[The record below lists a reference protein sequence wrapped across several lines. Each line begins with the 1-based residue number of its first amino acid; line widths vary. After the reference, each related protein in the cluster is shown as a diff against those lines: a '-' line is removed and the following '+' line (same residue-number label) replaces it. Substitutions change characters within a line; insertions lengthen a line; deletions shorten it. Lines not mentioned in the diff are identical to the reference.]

1 MFKIYFSLLAFFSPL
16 RYNIAMKE
24 KNYYQERNLKN
35 LEKIEY
41 LKDELPAF
49 VEDYFI
55 GIENQTSTLTRLNYA
70 YDLRIFFYYLIHN
83 CFQNKSVRDLTLTD
97 LESVKSSDIERFMSY
112 LSKYEFNGNVECCN
126 ERAKARK
133 LSTIRAMF
141 KYFFRTEKIS
151 VDNAA
156 KVAMPKLHDKEIIR
170 LEVNEVSDLLN
181 CAESGTGMTPQQ
193 KAYHENTKIR
203 DIAILTLFLGTGIRI
218 SELVGLNNED
228 IDFTANSFIVTRK
241 GGNKTILYFSE
252 EVADA
257 LAHYMAFKEDNK
269 DIPEGE
275 HALFL
280 SLQMKR
286 ISIRAVENLVKKYS
300 SIVTP
305 LKKISPHKLRSTFG
319 TQLYRETK
327 DIYVVADVLGHKD
340 VNTTKKHY
348 AAISEDARRSVADK
362 VQLRASNNQNK

>member
-1 MFKIYFSLLAFFSPL
+1 MRTKD
-16 RYNIAMKE
+16 
-24 KNYYQERNLKN
+24 YYQDRNLKN

-41 LKDELPAF
+41 LKEELPPFA
-49 VEDYFI
+49 EDYFI

-70 YDLRIFFYYLIHN
+70 YDLRIFFYFLVKK
-83 CFQNKSVRDLTLTD
+83 CFRNKSVRDLTLQD
-97 LESVKSSDIERFMSY
+97 LESVKSTDIERF
-112 LSKYEFNGNVECCN
+112 LSFLGHYEFNGNTESCN

-133 LSTIRAMF
+133 LSSVRALYR
-141 KYFFRTEKIS
+141 YFFRHDKIS

-156 KVAMPKLHDKEIIR
+156 KVSMPKLHEKEIIR

-193 KAYHENTKIR
+193 RAYHEHTKIR

-218 SELVGLNNED
+218 SELVGLNNDD
-228 IDFTANSFIVTRK
+228 IDFTANSFVVTRK
-241 GGNKTILYFSE
+241 GGNKAILYFSE

-257 LAHYMAFKEDNK
+257 LARYMAYKEDDKNT
-269 DIPEGE
+269 PENE

-286 ISIRAVENLVKKYS
+286 ISVRAVENLVKKYS
-300 SIVTP
+300 RIVSP
-305 LKKISPHKLRSTFG
+305 LKKISPHKLRATYG
-319 TQLYRETK
+319 TQLYRETN

-348 AAISEDARRSVADK
+348 AAISEDARRSVAGK
-362 VQLRASNNQNK
+362 VRLRENLKPEN

>member
-1 MFKIYFSLLAFFSPL
+1 M
-16 RYNIAMKE
+16 E
-24 KNYYQERNLKN
+24 DKNYYQARNLKN

-41 LKDELPAF
+41 LLEELPPF

-70 YDLRIFFYYLIHN
+70 YDLRIFFDYLAKKV
-83 CFQNKSVRDLTLTD
+83 FKGRAVLSFTLSD
-97 LESVKSSDIERFMSY
+97 LENVQSYDIERFLSY
-112 LSKYEFNGNVECCN
+112 LNRYTFNGKEESCN

-133 LSTIRAMF
+133 LSSVRAMF
-141 KYFFRTEKIS
+141 KYFFSKERIK

-156 KVAMPKLHDKEIIR
+156 KVSLPKIHEKEIIR
-170 LEVNEVSDLLN
+170 LEVNEVAALLD
-181 CAESGTGMTPQQ
+181 CADSGSGMSPHQQ
-193 KAYHENTKIR
+193 AFHEKTKIR
-203 DIAILTLFLGTGIRI
+203 DVAILTLFLGTGIRI

-228 IDFTANSFIVTRK
+228 IDFTNYSFRVTRK
-241 GGNKTILYFSE
+241 GGNQAILYFSE

-257 LAHYMAFKEDNK
+257 LAQYIAYKEDCK
-269 DIPEGE
+269 DIPSGE

-280 SLQMKR
+280 SLKMKR

-300 SIVTP
+300 RIIAP
-305 LKKISPHKLRSTFG
+305 LKKISPHKLRSTYG
-319 TQLYRETK
+319 TQLYRETQ

-348 AAISEDARRSVADK
+348 AAISEDIRRSVAGKVKLRSGDK
-362 VQLRASNNQNK
+362 K